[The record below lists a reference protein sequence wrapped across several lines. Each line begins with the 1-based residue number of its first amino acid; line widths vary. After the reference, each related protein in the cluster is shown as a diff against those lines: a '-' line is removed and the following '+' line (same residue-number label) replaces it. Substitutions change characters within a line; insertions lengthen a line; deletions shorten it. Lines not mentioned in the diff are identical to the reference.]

1 MPNRNIVG
9 TGSTEYV
16 PLSNNRY
23 VNNNDNFN
31 YHASVWMDCCYGY
44 GYNYNTKLCNNDL
57 ITLYL
62 TNKFPYKNRKEI
74 DTIRKNVEKYI
85 DYYFNKKLEIE

>member
-9 TGSTEYV
+9 TGSAEYV
-16 PLSNNRY
+16 PLSNISLS
-23 VNNNDNFN
+23 NNYNIVRNNSTDFIYYECN
-31 YHASVWMDCCYGY
+31 WMDHI
-44 GYNYNTKLCNNDL
+44 YNTGDISRIEPSNNDL

-74 DTIRKNVEKYI
+74 DTLRKEC
-85 DYYFNKKLEIE
+85 